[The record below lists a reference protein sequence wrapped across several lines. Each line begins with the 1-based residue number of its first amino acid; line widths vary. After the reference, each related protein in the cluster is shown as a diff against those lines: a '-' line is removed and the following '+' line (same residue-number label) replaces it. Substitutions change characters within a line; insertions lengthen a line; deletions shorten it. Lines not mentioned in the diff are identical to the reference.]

1 MKKVLTKIIFILI
14 MLFIFN
20 GKLSAKEVNVY
31 VFYGKT
37 CPRCEEA
44 LEYLNK
50 IKNKYDLNIIKY
62 EVWFNENNSQKMK
75 DIANYLDVN
84 PSGVPFVIINNTPI
98 FGYSTGVTDD
108 TYKYHIKLAKRKDFI
123 DEVGIKLG
131 IVEHSL
137 TEDKIAYNNFK
148 KKSYELSIPIIGDIN
163 FESKNI
169 YLSSI
174 ILGLIDGINSSMLFI
189 FIILFA
195 FILDCKNDKLKFILP
210 VISLI
215 FLNISYSFLIYNSDI
230 DKFINY
236 VPLSRLLLS
245 VILIFF
251 GTTKLMNYANELD
264 DNKQTK
270 ENKIKRILENKKIF
284 ILFVFMIIFGILF
297 SFIKISN
304 VNNASIL
311 FRDLLKLNGSLNKM
325 SAITLYVL
333 FSFIVNIII
342 FLILLLLVKLF
353 NKTKISKA
361 SKLIS
366 GILFFIIGIF
376 TLIR

>member
-1 MKKVLTKIIFILI
+1 
-14 MLFIFN
+14 
-20 GKLSAKEVNVY
+20 
-31 VFYGKT
+31 
-37 CPRCEEA
+37 
-44 LEYLNK
+44 
-50 IKNKYDLNIIKY
+50 
-62 EVWFNENNSQKMK
+62 
-75 DIANYLDVN
+75 
-84 PSGVPFVIINNTPI
+84 
-98 FGYSTGVTDD
+98 
-108 TYKYHIKLAKRKDFI
+108 
-123 DEVGIKLG
+123 
-131 IVEHSL
+131 
-137 TEDKIAYNNFK
+137 
-148 KKSYELSIPIIGDIN
+148 
-163 FESKNI
+163 
-169 YLSSI
+169 
-174 ILGLIDGINSSMLFI
+174 MLFI

-195 FILDCKNDKLKFILP
+195 FILDCKNNKIKFILP

-215 FLNISYSFLIYNSDI
+215 SLNISYSFLIDNSDI

-245 VILIFF
+245 VILICF

-333 FSFIVNIII
+333 FSFIVNIIM

-376 TLIR
+376 ILIR

>member
-1 MKKVLTKIIFILI
+1 
-14 MLFIFN
+14 
-20 GKLSAKEVNVY
+20 
-31 VFYGKT
+31 
-37 CPRCEEA
+37 
-44 LEYLNK
+44 
-50 IKNKYDLNIIKY
+50 
-62 EVWFNENNSQKMK
+62 
-75 DIANYLDVN
+75 
-84 PSGVPFVIINNTPI
+84 
-98 FGYSTGVTDD
+98 
-108 TYKYHIKLAKRKDFI
+108 
-123 DEVGIKLG
+123 
-131 IVEHSL
+131 
-137 TEDKIAYNNFK
+137 
-148 KKSYELSIPIIGDIN
+148 
-163 FESKNI
+163 
-169 YLSSI
+169 
-174 ILGLIDGINSSMLFI
+174 MLFI

-195 FILDCKNDKLKFILP
+195 FTLDCKNDKIKFILP

-215 FLNISYSFLIYNSDI
+215 SLNISYSFLIDNSNI

-236 VPLSRLLLS
+236 FPLSRLLLS
-245 VILIFF
+245 VILICF

-311 FRDLLKLNGSLNKM
+311 FRDLLKLNGLENK
-325 SAITLYVL
+325 IPVIILYIL
-333 FSFIVNIII
+333 FSFIINIMI
-342 FLILLLLVKLF
+342 FILLILLLKLF
-353 NKTKISKA
+353 NKTKLYKL